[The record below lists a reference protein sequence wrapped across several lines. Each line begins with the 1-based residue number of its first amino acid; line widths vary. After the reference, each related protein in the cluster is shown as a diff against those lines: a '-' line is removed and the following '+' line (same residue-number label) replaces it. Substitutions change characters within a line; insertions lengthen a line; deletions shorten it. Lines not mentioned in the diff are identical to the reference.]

1 MSLPDL
7 ITHRAKN
14 MCNFEDAADLRKLMA
29 CAKLPKLQQG
39 CNGKGK
45 YLCDY
50 MRKDPRNA
58 FVVLVG
64 EHEHT
69 YDKDVLK
76 AASEYDVSYILGP
89 PKQVPTYS
97 DYHSFAEPLLDVVNV
112 YSAGGG
118 SISGH
123 PEQAQG
129 PFLRIIPTF

>member
-1 MSLPDL
+1 MQAKHNCTTNYFVQSYQPLVAKLFGKTSSPCFLPETRDCVSGEGLSLPNL

-14 MCNFEDAADLRKLMA
+14 MCNAEDAADLRKLMA

-50 MRKDPRNA
+50 MQKDPRNA

-69 YDKDVLK
+69 YDKDMRK
-76 AASEYDVSYILGP
+76 AALNMMLATS
-89 PKQVPTYS
+89 
-97 DYHSFAEPLLDVVNV
+97 
-112 YSAGGG
+112 
-118 SISGH
+118 
-123 PEQAQG
+123 
-129 PFLRIIPTF
+129 